1 MPRFTQIR
9 GEPVTLKGSL
19 DKPELSLGRDAG
31 CDIVLADAAASRRHA
46 KLLRRDGVVW
56 IEDLGSRNYTL
67 VNQTPVDSRPL
78 SSGDR
83 ILIGET
89 EFLFEGETGE
99 TGALEFEARP
109 AEEPDFCAQTIEF
122 SLDVEKDLPPV
133 HRDRERLALLYQ
145 LGSDLNAGLQDYSG
159 LLTRLLQSLFRTL
172 PAERAFVALR
182 DVESGELAFE
192 IVRDRRG
199 NVLSEISVSK
209 TILYTVVH
217 QKRAILTRDALS
229 DPRFQA
235 ARSVA
240 EGTTLS
246 ALCVPLVFRGEVLG
260 VFYADDRGSPGRF
273 GDADLEFLAALG
285 HLAAIAIG
293 NARLYRS
300 VWAENERLR
309 SELTIEDQIVGVSP
323 PMLALGELIRKVA
336 PCDVSVLINGDH
348 GTGKELVARALHRR
362 SLRKDGPFVAVNC
375 AAIPDTLFESE
386 LFGYAPS
393 SGIAGADPKGKP
405 GKLELAS
412 GGTLFLDEVGDMP
425 LVAQVKILRTL
436 QERTIERLSGTKSVD
451 VDVRIISAT
460 NKDLGVEMK
469 AKRFREDLFYR
480 LRGIEMSIP
489 PLRERP
495 GDIELLLDHFLNRF
509 AARYG
514 KPVREF
520 SPQARALLVGFKWP
534 GNVRELEN
542 EVERLVVLSEGS
554 TIHPEDLP
562 YSVRRGMPGIP
573 LALPPLK
580 EVERNHIVKALRH
593 TGWNITR
600 AAEILGIS
608 RKTVHEKIKQYGLER
623 EGDLAAAAE
632 ESGPGPG

>member
-1 MPRFTQIR
+1 MPRLTQIR
-9 GEPVTLKGSL
+9 GEPISAKGPL
-19 DKPELSLGRDAG
+19 AGPDVSLGRDAS
-31 CDIVLADAAASRRHA
+31 CDIVLSDAAASRRHA
-46 KLLRRDGVVW
+46 RLVRRDGVVW

-67 VNQTPVDSRPL
+67 VNQAPIDSRPL

-89 EFLFEGETGE
+89 EFLFEGEAGDASSIE
-99 TGALEFEARP
+99 IEAKAP
-109 AEEPDFCAQTIEF
+109 EEPVACAQTIEF
-122 SLDVEKDLPPV
+122 SLDVEKDLPPL

-145 LGSDLNAGLQDYSG
+145 LGSELNAGLQDYSAV
-159 LLTRLLQSLFRTL
+159 LTRIVQSLFRTL

-182 DVESGELAFE
+182 DAESGELAFE

-199 NVLSEISVSK
+199 NALSDIAVSK
-209 TILYTVVH
+209 TILYSVVH

-229 DPRFQA
+229 DPRFQS
-235 ARSVA
+235 ARSIA

-246 ALCVPLVFRGEVLG
+246 ALCVPLIFRGEVLG
-260 VFYADDRGSPGRF
+260 VIYADDRGSPGRF
-273 GDADLEFLAALG
+273 GDSDLEFLAALG
-285 HLAAIAIG
+285 HLAAVAIG

-300 VWAENERLR
+300 VWVENERLR
-309 SELTIEDQIVGVSP
+309 SELTTEDQIVGSSA
-323 PMLALGELIRKVA
+323 PMASLGEMIRKVA
-336 PCDVSVLINGDH
+336 PCDVSVLITGEH
-348 GTGKELVARALHRR
+348 GTGKELVARAIHRR
-362 SLRKDGPFVAVNC
+362 SLRKDGPFIAVNC
-375 AAIPDTLFESE
+375 AAIPETLFESE

-393 SGIAGADPKGKP
+393 SGIAGSDPKGKP
-405 GKLELAS
+405 GKLELAH

-425 LVAQVKILRTL
+425 LVTQVKILRVL
-436 QERTIERLSGTKSVD
+436 QERTIERLSGTKTVP

-460 NKDLGVEMK
+460 NKELGSEMK

-480 LRGIEMSIP
+480 LRGIEISIP

-495 GDIELLLDHFLNRF
+495 GDIELLLDHFLQRY

-520 SPQARALLVGFKWP
+520 SPAARSLLVGFKWP

-542 EVERLVVLSEGS
+542 EVERLVVLAEGA

-562 YSVRRGMPGIP
+562 YGIRRGMPGIP
-573 LALPPLK
+573 MALPPLK
-580 EVERNHIVKALRH
+580 EVERNHIIKALRH
-593 TGWNITR
+593 TAWNITR

-608 RKTVHEKIKQYGLER
+608 RKTVHEKIKQYGVER
-623 EGDLAAAAE
+623 EGSLADGGDA
-632 ESGPGPG
+632 G